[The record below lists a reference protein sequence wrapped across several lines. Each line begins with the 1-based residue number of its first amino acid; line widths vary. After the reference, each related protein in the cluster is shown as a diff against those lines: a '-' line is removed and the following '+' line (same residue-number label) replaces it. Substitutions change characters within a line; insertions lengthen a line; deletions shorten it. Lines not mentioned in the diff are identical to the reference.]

1 MYRRLLTFLY
11 NISLYPNAWA
21 WGGCLTI
28 LIPFFLFYF
37 CLDFLLSF
45 LETDGVWNTGLLI
58 DFDNGVELETSH
70 CISSARLSIL
80 SLSLRSVSISAIWT
94 VCFNCLAIGHST
106 GGTRTGQQ
114 QLYKTRLNCDF
125 WGILKWRDMVYYETR
140 FCVNVS
146 SPRYLPIKRITL
158 NSTRVSHF
166 WAGRVRLFQHPAP
179 HTRWYCASKSR
190 DMTVRRGSDPLFR
203 IYHFTVPLWRQK
215 SI

>member
-106 GGTRTGQQ
+106 GGTHRSAAALQ
-114 QLYKTRLNCDF
+114 
-125 WGILKWRDMVYYETR
+125 
-140 FCVNVS
+140 
-146 SPRYLPIKRITL
+146 
-158 NSTRVSHF
+158 NSTEL
-166 WAGRVRLFQHPAP
+166 WLFGYTEVERHGLLRNSFLLCECVVA
-179 HTRWYCASKSR
+179 TLVA
-190 DMTVRRGSDPLFR
+190 D
-203 IYHFTVPLWRQK
+203 QK
-215 SI
+215 NHS